1 MQRAAASSSPAPT
14 EDPATPSP
22 KRQRLS
28 TTNSDSA
35 PSPRQPISDLEAI
48 QAALAAEEQKRA
60 DAIARQAAEAGET
73 NWVLSFGEDS
83 ARTTTPFSVVAS
95 ATAQPMIIAA
105 DSLDAEEQDASHDG
119 GRKCYGGF
127 KSRNRKVVVSF
138 NSMSRNDEMSKLP
151 ANRCNHC
158 SSKTLKRPCL
168 QIQRSLQHTCK
179 KRKEKPS

>member
-28 TTNSDSA
+28 TTNSDST

-83 ARTTTPFSVVAS
+83 ARTTTPFSGVTS
-95 ATAQPMIIAA
+95 AIAQPMIIEA
-105 DSLDAEEQDASHDG
+105 DSLDAEEKDASHDG

-127 KSRNRKVVVSF
+127 KSRNRKVIVS
-138 NSMSRNDEMSKLP
+138 SCLEMSRRGEREYRLI
-151 ANRCNHC
+151 RCNYH
-158 SSKTLKRPCL
+158 SLKPLKRPCL